1 MDETKWISEVKSLAL
16 IGSMILVIASL
27 AGLVGIAI
35 IALIMTLPD
44 VQQLRKCFTTSMFQ
58 VHLCPESENYVKLS
72 DISPYVIHAVIASED
87 GAFYSHQGFDW
98 HEMEESLNQNLRTGQ
113 IRRGGSTL
121 TQQLAKNAFLGQE
134 KSFWRKLKEAY
145 LAHAIERHFT
155 KDFILEK
162 YLNVVEFGKNLYG
175 VKAAANKYFH
185 KGPGE
190 LNPLESAYLAFLLP
204 NPKVYSKSIQSG
216 QLTPFTR
223 KMLVII
229 LRRMA
234 SYGKIS
240 AEAYKLSMQQMPN
253 FPWSGLDLAAF
264 QGTPSSYSLDATP
277 PTTGFS
283 ANPSEDENALDE
295 IVNEDSGTASAA
307 DDERSKENSA
317 HEDTEGNT
325 L

>member
-1 MDETKWISEVKSLAL
+1 MDETTWVFNVKSISL
-16 IGSMILVIASL
+16 IASIIVVIASL

-44 VQQLRKCFTTSMFQ
+44 VQQLQKCFTTSMFQ
-58 VHLCPESENYVKLS
+58 VHLCPGSESYVKLS
-72 DISPYVIHAVIASED
+72 DISPYVLHAVIASED
-87 GAFYSHQGFDW
+87 GAFYSHEGFDW
-98 HEMEESLNQNLRTGQ
+98 HEMEESMNQNLRTGH

-121 TQQLAKNAFLGQE
+121 TQQLAKNAFLDQE

-185 KGPGE
+185 KSPSE
-190 LNPLESAYLAFLLP
+190 LNPLEAAYLAFLLP

-223 KMLVII
+223 KMLAII

-240 AEAYKLSMQQMPN
+240 AEAYKLSMQQLPN
-253 FPWSGLDLAAF
+253 FPWTGLDLAAF
-264 QGTPSSYSLDATP
+264 HGTPSSYSLDATP
-277 PTTGFS
+277 PTAGFS
-283 ANPSEDENALDE
+283 ANPSDDENALDE
-295 IVNEDSGTASAA
+295 IVNEDSGTASAT
-307 DDERSKENSA
+307 DSKDNSA
-317 HEDTEGNT
+317 KEDTEENT